1 MLHRPNASRSTSRAP
16 RVTIPSKEQAVLT
29 IANGRVAGTLLRLSA
44 TGGLIQLPRPV
55 PAGTLADIR
64 LRTVEGEVSGA
75 IELMRAGSK
84 GSQGFRFLRM
94 EMEECRRLEL
104 VLKQMRKHGLGEK
117 QPSVFDPLV
126 SLAQK
131 TYTLAKKRVTEL
143 G

>member
-1 MLHRPNASRSTSRAP
+1 MQRPNASRSRARSP
-16 RVTIPSKEQAVLT
+16 RVTIPSKEQAVLN
-29 IANGRVAGTLLRLSA
+29 IGNGRVAGTLLRLSA

-55 PAGTLADIR
+55 PTGTLADIR
-64 LRTVEGEVSGA
+64 LRTVEGDLSAA
-75 IELMRAGSK
+75 IELMQANGS
-84 GSQGFRFLRM
+84 GAQGFRFLRM
-94 EMEECRRLEL
+94 ELDDCRHLER

-117 QPSVFDPLV
+117 QPSVLDPLV